1 MKTDRALSVCA
12 KQLHQEIQV
21 CMLPQGHNN
30 DTGVMQ
36 GFDSYDI
43 FTEIIIGRILHA
55 LMWQKSHVF
64 SKCKTQKP
72 HFEKII

>member
-1 MKTDRALSVCA
+1 
-12 KQLHQEIQV
+12 
-21 CMLPQGHNN
+21 
-30 DTGVMQ
+30 MQ

-72 HFEKII
+72 HFEKIIWEHKKFLMFLTSCSILI